1 MAETNW
7 LQQLQAQLQEGNSGN
22 RTPSIPAWVQNSPAG
37 AAPNGSVDPGFGMSR
52 EAAMSRYG
60 QIASLAAT
68 KKDVPM
74 TREQFFAQMYGGT
87 PPYRADMSR
96 ANVMEQSRQPTNYAG
111 FVGQM
116 LPNLFNGGDTAKKP
130 DKPGGNDWLSNA
142 LGLGAA
148 SSASSSSTASSMPAL
163 GAAMG
168 QGTTAAQSA
177 TPFTWVNGVPTQ
189 VGAGATEA
197 AGMASYLPSLTTAA
211 QVGGGLGGAYAAYD
225 AYKNRDDWDDKDE
238 KWSGARRGA
247 QVGAGIGTAIMP
259 GWGTAIGAGVGA
271 LGGFTASMLGGGKH
285 QDQRGRDQFRKEMK
299 DRGMLSDGYNLN
311 LADGNKYD
319 IGLDGSHKNYNVDF
333 SREGIGD
340 VVGSVNP
347 LAYIVANGD
356 KKKATDLAGYYT
368 NAASSSGDANAN
380 ALNFYKQAGVDRNTA
395 WQRVDQMVQD
405 GKIDQG
411 TGDAFKAGI
420 DKLHGVK

>member
-1 MAETNW
+1 MTVPTFQEYLDHKYQGQAPY
-7 LQQLQAQLQEGNSGN
+7 QGARSQAQVQRAAQPTPNYFGAAGAMLPAIFSGATTG
-22 RTPSIPAWVQNSPAG
+22 TPAVAG
-37 AAPNGSVDPGFGMSR
+37 AA
-52 EAAMSRYG
+52 
-60 QIASLAAT
+60 
-68 KKDVPM
+68 K
-74 TREQFFAQMYGGT
+74 
-87 PPYRADMSR
+87 
-96 ANVMEQSRQPTNYAG
+96 PT
-111 FVGQM
+111 
-116 LPNLFNGGDTAKKP
+116 T
-130 DKPGGNDWLSNA
+130 DWLG
-142 LGLGAA
+142 GLFSSGATTAAPAA
-148 SSASSSSTASSMPAL
+148 SAASSSMPAL

-168 QGTTAAQSA
+168 QGASTAAQTA
-177 TPFTWVNGVPTQ
+177 TPFIWVNGVPTQ

-211 QVGGGLGGAYAAYD
+211 QIGGGLGGAYAAYD

-271 LGGFTASMLGGGKH
+271 LGGVTASMLGGGKH

-347 LAYIVANGD
+347 LAYIIANGD

-368 NAASSSGDANAN
+368 NAASSSGDSNAN
-380 ALNFYKQAGVDRNTA
+380 ALNFYKQAGIDRNTA
-395 WQRVDQMVQD
+395 WQSVDQMVKD